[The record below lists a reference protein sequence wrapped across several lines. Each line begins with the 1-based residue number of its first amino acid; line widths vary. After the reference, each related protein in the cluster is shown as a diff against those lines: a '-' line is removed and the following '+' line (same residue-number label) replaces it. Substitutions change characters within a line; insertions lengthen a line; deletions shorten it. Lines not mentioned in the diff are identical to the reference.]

1 MKDEKQGKQGQSSL
15 TSFADKH
22 AYCEQ
27 VKMENFAQSMRLEG
41 YEIEVPSLVENAR
54 KRDELRQQLIRHY
67 KQADTEKV

>member
-1 MKDEKQGKQGQSSL
+1 
-15 TSFADKH
+15 
-22 AYCEQ
+22 
-27 VKMENFAQSMRLEG
+27 MENFAQSMRLEG